1 MIFDELKE
9 KLKLIPIA
17 NYAQIAQN
25 GDYLIYD
32 SSSRE
37 NANTQIRNFQIILAR
52 NTLEMETYS
61 ILKELKDMEDKI
73 FRFESE
79 RRQTILNGV
88 KSAFITNTLYAYIFS
103 LERGLLTIVSMYVA
117 YKMLDKIQMGFGDTK
132 QIMIVTSKQREVTDR
147 ILSDLHRGV
156 TLLHGEG
163 AFTHKQQNVVYCIVS
178 TRQVVTIKRILDEV
192 DPTAFLIISEA
203 YEVKGRGFKIQ
214 EI

>member
-1 MIFDELKE
+1 MIFDELKK
-9 KLKLIPIA
+9 KLNLIPIA

-103 LERGLLTIVSMYVA
+103 LE
-117 YKMLDKIQMGFGDTK
+117 
-132 QIMIVTSKQREVTDR
+132 
-147 ILSDLHRGV
+147 
-156 TLLHGEG
+156 
-163 AFTHKQQNVVYCIVS
+163 
-178 TRQVVTIKRILDEV
+178 IKEKRV
-192 DPTAFLIISEA
+192 C
-203 YEVKGRGFKIQ
+203 
-214 EI
+214 